1 MKNKV
6 MSSIVM
12 FGLCVAAVVVV
23 LIGAFLVPLSYETA
37 EANPT
42 IAFMRVPVLI
52 MGWLILACVIALLVV
67 AFLLLLRINKGNIFE
82 QKSVNLLKSMAVI
95 SLTPIPV
102 LATLFFYTK
111 ANVGGSITNLYVVV
125 GVMAL
130 VIVSIFFFL
139 LASLFQKAVD
149 YKNEN
154 ELTI

>member
-1 MKNKV
+1 MKSKV

-23 LIGAFLVPLSYETA
+23 LIGAYLVPLSHQTA
-37 EANPT
+37 ETNPT
-42 IAFMRVPVLI
+42 IAHMRVPVLI
-52 MGWLILACVIALLVV
+52 MGWLILACVIALLVA

-95 SLTPIPV
+95 SLAPIPV
-102 LATLFFYTK
+102 LATLFFYTS
-111 ANVGGSITNLYVVV
+111 ANVDGSITNFWVVV
-125 GVMAL
+125 GVMAS

>member
-95 SLTPIPV
+95 SLAPIPV